1 MTDALVAH
9 AAARAQI
16 ERLQPQQPL
25 TQGDDSRQMALDKH
39 ARIPLDCRAGAVEK
53 RSLSTL
59 HFTAD
64 LADVSDVEVCHVAAA
79 AEMQF

>member
-1 MTDALVAH
+1 MADALVPH

-25 TQGDDSRQMALDKH
+25 AQGDAGRQMA
-39 ARIPLDCRAGAVEK
+39 AGAAEK
-53 RSLSTL
+53 IYFRAL
-59 HFTAD
+59 HFTTD

-79 AEMQF
+79 TEMQF